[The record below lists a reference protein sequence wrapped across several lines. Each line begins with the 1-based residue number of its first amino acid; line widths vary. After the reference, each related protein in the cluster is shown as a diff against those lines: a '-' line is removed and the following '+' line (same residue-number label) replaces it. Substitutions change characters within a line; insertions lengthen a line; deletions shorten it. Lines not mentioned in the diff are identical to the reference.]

1 MIKKYSAVLSVITRL
16 ILVMFLMTG
25 FVAGVAEGAGDSPGE
40 FRQEGFPRFLQAS
53 RVTVLSA
60 SVNGVV
66 DRILHEPQDYV
77 NKGELLIQLDDEL
90 IRLEEESL
98 LAQIELSTADIEAKI
113 RLDYAQ
119 DSLAIVQQLYDKM
132 IGGKRAASVK
142 ELKEGTQSRDLA
154 LQGKKKA
161 ELEMRLLKLKLASA
175 RKQRQMHAITAPIQG
190 VIVPFSSVKNLEE
203 RNIKRVEEGEM
214 VAVSQP
220 VMALMDVGRMRVMTQ
235 LMSTVIDEVFLGQE
249 ATVYVQGSAK
259 PISAVVVFKSPT
271 IGFALDIFEIEVE
284 FDNPLRSTEGLPKGA
299 YPYQFRP
306 GMRARVD
313 LVTDKK

>member
-1 MIKKYSAVLSVITRL
+1 MIKKYRAFLSVITRL
-16 ILVMFLMTG
+16 VLVTFLVGG
-25 FVAGVAEGAGDSPGE
+25 FVAGMAEGAGDSLDG
-40 FRQEGFPRFLQAS
+40 FGQEGFPRFLQAR
-53 RVTVLSA
+53 RVAVLSA

-66 DRILHEPQDYV
+66 DKILHEPQDYV
-77 NKGELLIQLDDEL
+77 NKGELLIQLDEEL

-98 LAQIELSTADIEAKI
+98 LAQIELSTADMEAKI

-142 ELKEGTQSRDLA
+142 ELKEATQSRDLA

-161 ELEMRLLKLKLASA
+161 DLEMRLLKLKLASA
-175 RKQRQMHAITAPIQG
+175 KKQRQMHAITAPMQG
-190 VIVPFSSVKNLEE
+190 VIVPFSSVKNLED

-259 PISAVVVFKSPT
+259 PIPAVVVFKSPT

-284 FDNPLRSTEGLPKGA
+284 FDNPLRSAEDLPKGA

-306 GMRARVD
+306 GMRARVE
-313 LVTDKK
+313 LVMDKK